1 MQKLLSFLLVMV
13 LAVVQASAQKAPNVE
28 KSDPQAKKVL
38 DKVRKKYE
46 GYKTVDA
53 SFSLTIELP
62 GQPKQ
67 VQKGTISQDG
77 DKFRLEMDDQIITS
91 DGKSTWVYL
100 KKNKEIQI
108 SNTDPKDM
116 SENGFMTPKELLK
129 RYEKGD
135 YIYAITEKV
144 TENKVLLTQIEF
156 KPKTKNSE
164 YSKLR
169 LSVDEKTNTIK
180 SIKAF
185 AKDSGRYTF
194 TLNTFNTAKKFAND
208 HFSLD
213 AKKYPGVK
221 VVDLRM

>member
-13 LAVVQASAQKAPNVE
+13 LAVVQASAQKAPSVE

>member
-13 LAVVQASAQKAPNVE
+13 LAVLQVAAQKAPSVE
-28 KSDPQAKKVL
+28 KSDSQAKKVL

-53 SFSLTIELP
+53 TFSLTIELA

-135 YIYAITEKV
+135 YIYAITEKI

-156 KPKTKNSE
+156 KPKAKNSE

-194 TLNTFNTAKKFAND
+194 TINTFNTSKKFTND